1 MPDQEKQEKQ
11 GSQGEFASNK
21 PNRGQDEKPRT
32 FVNQATGE
40 TRQATQ
46 REFKDTLCDQGFID
60 PEDGFTVED
69 DPTTA

>member
-1 MPDQEKQEKQ
+1 MPDQEKPEKQEKQ
-11 GSQGEFASNK
+11 DK

-46 REFKDTLCDQGFID
+46 REFKDTLRDQGFTD
-60 PEDGFTVED
+60 PEDGFTVEA
-69 DPTTA
+69 DPEATS